1 MTARLCVLVSG
12 RGRNLRALHAACA
25 DGRIDGCITRV
36 VCNQPQAAALEFAE
50 QAGIACRPLDHRGFA
65 TRADFDA
72 ALADAVEGSQPDW
85 VILAGFLRVLGAPF
99 VQRFGGRMLNIHPSL
114 LPRHRGLHTHRSAL
128 EAGDAEHGASVHFV
142 TDELDGGP
150 VVIQGACR
158 VHPEDDEAGLAERV
172 MSDIELRIYP
182 QAVAWACA
190 GRVQCRQSTVYFDG
204 APLRAPLDMTALEEG
219 F

>member
-25 DGRIDGCITRV
+25 DGRIEGDIVQV
-36 VCNQPQAAALEFAE
+36 VCNQPQAAAVDFAQ
-50 QAGIACRPLDHRGFA
+50 QAGIAYQVLDHRDFA
-65 TRADFDA
+65 TRAEFDT
-72 ALADAVEGSQPDW
+72 ALADVVEASQPDW
-85 VILAGFLRVLGAPF
+85 VVLAGFMRVLGADF
-99 VQRFGGRMLNIHPSL
+99 VQRFQGRMLNIHPSL

-128 EAGDAEHGASVHFV
+128 AAGDAEHGASVHFV

-150 VVIQGACR
+150 VIVQGACR
-158 VHPEDDEAGLAERV
+158 VKPDDDEAGLAERV

-190 GRVQCRQSTVYFDG
+190 GRVLCRQSTVYFDG